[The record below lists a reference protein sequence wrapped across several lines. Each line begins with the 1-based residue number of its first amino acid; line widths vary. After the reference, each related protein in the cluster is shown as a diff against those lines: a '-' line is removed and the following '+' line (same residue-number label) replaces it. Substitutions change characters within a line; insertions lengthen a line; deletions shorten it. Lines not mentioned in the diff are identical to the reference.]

1 MTAIVRNLR
10 TNYVGLGVTFG
21 LAAALGYVARRF
33 YVYRQEC
40 KCAQQTDATLDKTLK
55 DSFPASDPPAS
66 QFFDIPVNRQ

>member
-1 MTAIVRNLR
+1 MTATVRNLR
-10 TNYVGLGVTFG
+10 SQYIGLGVTFG

-33 YVYRQEC
+33 YVYAQEC
-40 KCAQQTDATLDKTLK
+40 KCARQTDAVHDKSLK